1 MKINCKCGRVLKVT
15 KELAGKKIKC
25 KSCGQKYKLPAAQ
38 PSDPTIQM
46 KAWKNEGGDEESA
59 PAQNPADVGAVA
71 LGETFSFG
79 WVIASIFITLISSVV
94 GIVIAK
100 YAMTA
105 MATEEKIQEYADY
118 IQYGMY
124 WGPSLAFVV
133 SGWIVARFS
142 PGRTIS
148 EPAIGAVIA
157 VTVLCGLLIWQPGPI
172 ETVLELKSGA
182 VKTLGSGNLPL
193 KLNLCLLAMFNAA
206 CLACAGA
213 YFGEVAQERTAV

>member
-25 KSCGQKYKLPAAQ
+25 KTCGQKYKLPAEK

-46 KAWKNEGGDEESA
+46 KAWKNEGKDDESA

-79 WVIASIFITLISSVV
+79 WVVASIFITLISSVL
-94 GIVIAK
+94 GIFIAK
-100 YAMTA
+100 YIMTA
-105 MATEEKIQEYADY
+105 LATEEKIQEYSDY

-124 WGPSLAFVV
+124 WGPSLAFVA

-148 EPAIGAVIA
+148 EPAIGAVI
-157 VTVLCGLLIWQPGPI
+157 
-172 ETVLELKSGA
+172 ESMLELKAGA

-213 YFGEVAQERTAV
+213 YFGEVAQERTAI